1 MDNRHKKICIIGAFG
16 FHMVDKTTG
25 GQPAKTRQLYYTLA
39 DYYGSENISYIE
51 TYGWKSRPIQ
61 MLLDVLKC
69 AKKSDAMIML
79 PAHNGVQVFAR
90 LLMYCKKHYGTKIFY
105 DVIGG
110 WLAEKTW
117 GDQALGKRLLQ
128 FDGVWVESNS
138 MKRNLELQ
146 GFTNVTVVPNFRKMK
161 ILTPNELEYSQG
173 YPLRMCTFSRVMK
186 EKGIETAVEVVNHL
200 NSKFG
205 YAAIKLDIYGPID
218 EADKEWFEH
227 LRQKFTENISY
238 KGCVKPDES
247 CEVLRQY
254 FALLFPT
261 HFYTEGVPGTM
272 IDAYSAGVPVISAK
286 WSNFEDVVEDG
297 KTGFGYSFDDAEE
310 FARILFDAVENPR
323 VLLDM
328 KNNCIEKARHF
339 HSDHVVKIIASDLKG
354 KGI

>member
-1 MDNRHKKICIIGAFG
+1 M
-16 FHMVDKTTG
+16 
-25 GQPAKTRQLYYTLA
+25 Q
-39 DYYGSENISYIE
+39 
-51 TYGWKSRPIQ
+51 
-61 MLLDVLKC
+61 
-69 AKKSDAMIML
+69 
-79 PAHNGVQVFAR
+79 QVKF
-90 LLMYCKKHYGTKIFY
+90 K
-105 DVIGG
+105 
-110 WLAEKTW
+110 
-117 GDQALGKRLLQ
+117 
-128 FDGVWVESNS
+128 NS

-161 ILTPNELEYSQG
+161 ILTPDELEYSQE
-173 YPLRMCTFSRVMK
+173 YPLQMCTFSRVMK
-186 EKGIETAVEVVNHL
+186 EKGIETAVDVVNNI
-200 NSKFG
+200 NSKLG
-205 YAAIKLDIYGPID
+205 YAAIKLDIYGPIE
-218 EADKEWFEH
+218 EADREWFEH
-227 LRQKFTENISY
+227 LIQKFTENISY

-254 FALLFPT
+254 FALLVPT